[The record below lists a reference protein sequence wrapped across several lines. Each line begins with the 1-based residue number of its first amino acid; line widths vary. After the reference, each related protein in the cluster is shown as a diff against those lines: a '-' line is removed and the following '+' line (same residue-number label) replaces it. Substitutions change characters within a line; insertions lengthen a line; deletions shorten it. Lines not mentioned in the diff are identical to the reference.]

1 MITHEPKD
9 YAFLPA
15 DMRTFIAKT
24 EAAYPPDAVT
34 FSIAQQREFYD
45 KLCAAFDTPHPN
57 GLCAENIT
65 CAGVPCRRYTPSAP
79 RPGVTR
85 SPRIP

>member
-34 FSIAQQREFYD
+34 FSNANFMTN
-45 KLCAAFDTPHPN
+45 C
-57 GLCAENIT
+57 
-65 CAGVPCRRYTPSAP
+65 AP
-79 RPGVTR
+79 RSILRTPTVCAPKT
-85 SPRIP
+85 SPAPVYPAAAIRPPRHAPV